1 MRADPTPITTTE
13 DLARFCAPLATAD
26 FVTVDTEFMRE
37 TTYWPKVCLIQ
48 LAGPDEAR
56 VIDPLAEGLSLE
68 PLLELLRNRSVLKVF
83 HAARQDLEIFYK
95 LMGEVPAPVF
105 DSQVAAMVC
114 GFGDQVSYEQL
125 VSKLAGA
132 QVDKS
137 SRFTD
142 WARRPLT
149 QKQVIYALGDVT
161 HLRKIY
167 EKLNAKLVKTG
178 RADWLRE
185 EMALL
190 AAPETYE
197 IAPENAWRRLK
208 PRTTKGEYLAVLQA
222 AAAWREVEAR
232 NRDIPRQRIIRDE
245 TMMEIAAHP
254 PKSADDLER
263 MRGLSKGFAEGKMGQ
278 GLLAAITA
286 KLASP
291 KDTWPVLEREPD
303 LPRGIGPLVELL
315 KVLLKLK
322 CDDHDVAQKLLANS
336 SDLDKIAADDTADV
350 PAMHGW
356 RRELFGEDALRLK
369 RGEIALAAQGHK
381 IKLVELKK

>member
-1 MRADPTPITTTE
+1 MRADPAPITTTE
-13 DLARFCAPLATAD
+13 ELARFCAPLATAD
-26 FVTVDTEFMRE
+26 YVTVDTEFMRE

-56 VIDPLAEGLSLE
+56 VIDPLADGLSLE

-178 RADWLRE
+178 RADWLKE

-190 AAPETYE
+190 AAPATYE

-208 PRTTKGEYLAVLQA
+208 PRTAKGEYLAVLQA

-254 PKSADDLER
+254 PKSAEDLER

-278 GLLAAITA
+278 GLLAAIAA

-291 KDTWPVLEREPD
+291 KETWPVLEREPD

-322 CDDHDVAQKLLANS
+322 CDDHEVAQKLLASS
-336 SDLDKIAADDTADV
+336 SDLDKIAADDNADV

-369 RGEIALAAQGHK
+369 RGELALAAQGHK
-381 IKLVELKK
+381 INLVELKR